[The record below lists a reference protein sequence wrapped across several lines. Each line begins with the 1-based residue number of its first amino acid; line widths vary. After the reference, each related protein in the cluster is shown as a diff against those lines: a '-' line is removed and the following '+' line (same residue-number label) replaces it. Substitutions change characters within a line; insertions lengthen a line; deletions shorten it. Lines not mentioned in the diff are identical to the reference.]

1 MTTKLII
8 PVILTL
14 AMLFS
19 TTDSLALDTAQ
30 YDELTSVTD
39 SARTMEVDVFAPELW
54 NKAQQKYRQATEAV
68 DRNKKQQ
75 DLDLKVTESREF
87 LENALRATEVARLSL
102 QEYLSPRDKAKE
114 AKAALLVPELW
125 AKAEA
130 QFVKATKKTE
140 AGDVKNA
147 LKEAEKARPLYD
159 NAEIE
164 AIRIEI
170 MGEADKLIQKVLA
183 DDAGKFA
190 PSTLDRARSAR
201 QKANAIITSDRYN
214 RDDATVEAKRAEYE
228 ARHASNIGLSVRAL
242 NRNDQAWEKLMLI
255 YEIQMNRVGDAI
267 GAVQLP
273 FDEGPLAAA
282 DTLVNYITYLKES
295 NERLSAGADKLYGDV
310 SSQLK
315 ETLAKFGV
323 EPPVDDPV
331 MLAQTVDIQVS
342 NLQRDKIA
350 LEQQLEN
357 QNVQMA
363 ELTEKHGRVM
373 GELDSRLAREQ
384 RFKDAKD
391 ALGPTDGEVL
401 FNAAND
407 IVLRLSGLSFNSGK
421 HEIQDDHIALL
432 EKVKGIIEMFP
443 DAQLVVEGHTDAQGD
458 PRANVTLS
466 EKRAYAVMQYLRQ
479 SMLIP
484 ADRIQSM
491 GFGADRPVSSNKT
504 SEGRAKNRR
513 IDVILMQ

>member
-1 MTTKLII
+1 MTIKSIM

-14 AMLFS
+14 ALLLS
-19 TTDSLALDTAQ
+19 ATDSLALDTAR

-54 NKAQQKYRQATEAV
+54 NKAQQKYREATEAV
-68 DRNKKQQ
+68 EKNKKQQ
-75 DLDLKVTESREF
+75 DLDRKVTESREF
-87 LENALRATEVARLSL
+87 LENALRATEVGRLSL
-102 QEYLSPRDKAKE
+102 QEYLSPRDKAKA

-125 AKAEA
+125 AEAEA

-164 AIRIEI
+164 AIRVDVL
-170 MGEADKLIQKVLA
+170 GTADKLIERALA
-183 DDAGKFA
+183 DDAEKFA

-201 QKANAIITSDRYN
+201 QKADAIITTDRYN
-214 RDDATVEAKRAEYE
+214 RDDATIEAKRAEYE
-228 ARHASNIGLSVRAL
+228 ARHASNIGLSVRSL
-242 NRNDQAWEKLMLI
+242 NRNDQAWEKLMLV
-255 YEIQMNRVGDAI
+255 YEIQMDRVGDAI
-267 GAVQLP
+267 GAEQLP

-295 NERLSAGADKLYGDV
+295 NERLSAGADRLYGEV

-315 ETLAKFGV
+315 ETLARLGV

-331 MLAQTVDIQVS
+331 MLAQTVDIQVK
-342 NLQRDKIA
+342 NLQRDKTA
-350 LEQQLEN
+350 LEQQLEK

-363 ELTEKHGRVM
+363 ELAEKHERVM
-373 GELDSRLAREQ
+373 GELDSRLEREQ
-384 RFKDAKD
+384 RFKDAKA
-391 ALGPTDGEVL
+391 ALDPTDGEVL
-401 FNAAND
+401 FNASND
-407 IVLRLSGLSFNSGK
+407 IVLRLTGLSFKSGK
-421 HEIQDDHIALL
+421 HEIQDDQIPLL
-432 EKVKGIIEMFP
+432 EKVKGIIELFP

-458 PRANVTLS
+458 PKGNMTLS
-466 EKRAYAVMQYLRQ
+466 EKRAYSVMQYLRQ
-479 SMLIP
+479 SLLIP

-491 GFGADRPVSSNKT
+491 GFGADRPVASNKT
-504 SEGRAKNRR
+504 PEGRAKNRR

>member
-1 MTTKLII
+1 M
-8 PVILTL
+8 
-14 AMLFS
+14 
-19 TTDSLALDTAQ
+19 
-30 YDELTSVTD
+30 
-39 SARTMEVDVFAPELW
+39 
-54 NKAQQKYRQATEAV
+54 
-68 DRNKKQQ
+68 
-75 DLDLKVTESREF
+75 
-87 LENALRATEVARLSL
+87 
-102 QEYLSPRDKAKE
+102 
-114 AKAALLVPELW
+114 
-125 AKAEA
+125 
-130 QFVKATKKTE
+130 
-140 AGDVKNA
+140 
-147 LKEAEKARPLYD
+147 
-159 NAEIE
+159 
-164 AIRIEI
+164 
-170 MGEADKLIQKVLA
+170 
-183 DDAGKFA
+183 
-190 PSTLDRARSAR
+190 
-201 QKANAIITSDRYN
+201 
-214 RDDATVEAKRAEYE
+214 
-228 ARHASNIGLSVRAL
+228 
-242 NRNDQAWEKLMLI
+242 
-255 YEIQMNRVGDAI
+255 
-267 GAVQLP
+267 
-273 FDEGPLAAA
+273 AAA